1 MKEVKTDSE
10 DSLFNLEALLKNDE
24 TWLTLEALA
33 ELFEVEVSVIGS
45 CIKLI
50 LEAQEL
56 DEGSTIR
63 NFRIVE
69 NDEEIEVTLY
79 NLQVVFAVGYR
90 IESRVGTL
98 FRTWAG
104 KILTAYS
111 QNGFVI
117 DQERIRKSNKSND
130 RCFDNLM
137 ECILSL

>member
-1 MKEVKTDSE
+1 MLSYNIES
-10 DSLFNLEALLKNDE
+10 LEALLKNDE
-24 TWLTLEALA
+24 TWLTLEVLA
-33 ELFEVEVSVIGS
+33 ELFEVEVSVVGS

-69 NDEEIEVTLY
+69 NYEDVEVTLY

-104 KILTAYS
+104 KILTAYL
-111 QNGFVI
+111 QKGFVI